1 MYEISAHEVVHHL
14 LMDHAATAAIHSMI
28 LMLVNDGANECQ
40 KMHQG
45 VYHDVE
51 RLNVGKAS

>member
-1 MYEISAHEVVHHL
+1 MKISAHEVHQL
-14 LMDHAATAAIHSMI
+14 LMDHAATAAIHNMI
-28 LMLVNDGANECQ
+28 LMLVNDGENECQ

-45 VYHDVE
+45 LYHDVE